1 MLVTTK
7 WVAVFL
13 GSAAAHLLSSGK
25 VAITVVN
32 SSHYDGAFDMDRAA
46 ERSGFARPVAYPFQF
61 SDYPGYGYCER
72 GKDRSK
78 QEDFPDFS

>member
-1 MLVTTK
+1 MTVRREILVTTK

-61 SDYPGYGYCER
+61 SDYPGYAHIKR
-72 GKDRSK
+72 KMTAPLR
-78 QEDFPDFS
+78 